1 MRRIGVTRIASAS
14 RWWWQA
20 AVVVVLLGLAG
31 PAFASNPLYPR
42 VQDWMWQIQNRDTR
56 IRWVMLGH
64 SMSPAPG
71 ELERYTEA
79 DRQRA
84 AAIVDAYDQSAPPTP
99 PVVPPTPPVVPP
111 TPPLVPPTPPIV
123 PGTQRYVGALVV
135 TATAAPNASGE
146 PGYVLTVADG
156 STLWLPAD
164 TFEVV
169 FRPLE

>member
-1 MRRIGVTRIASAS
+1 MRWIGVTRIASAS

-20 AVVVVLLGLAG
+20 ALVVVLLGLAG

-42 VQDWMWQIQNRDTR
+42 VQDWLWASQSRDTQ

-79 DRQRA
+79 DRERA
-84 AAIVDAYDQSAPPTP
+84 AAIVDAYDQGVAPPTP

-111 TPPLVPPTPPIV
+111 TPPVVPPITPS
-123 PGTQRYVGALVV
+123 TQRYVGALVV
-135 TATAAPNASGE
+135 TASPAPNASGE
-146 PGYVLTVADG
+146 LGYVLTVADA

-164 TFEVV
+164 TFEIV